1 MRTIVSCVTTIQPL
15 LGKIELVVSHKSS
28 VSSGIDTNIELNK
41 FITWNLVSRLASL
54 KLNLLHIGGES
65 FGEVQSRFLH
75 WSYLSQRSFTTR
87 QLVKSKLYQLCHR
100 QSYPNEIKADSDSK
114 YLRSNSQF
122 LVKCNQGNQPSL
134 VFLELENF
142 VLDLSLIPAQPK
154 FGIIN
159 VLIEIPAG
167 SKNKYEFDKDLNAIA
182 LDRVLSSSV
191 QYPYDYGF
199 IPNTLGNDGDPLDGM
214 VIIDQPTFPG
224 CVIAARPI
232 GMLEMIDGG
241 DRDEK
246 ILCVADKDPRYA
258 HVKSLKDIPQ
268 HRLDEISEFFK
279 TYKNLEKK
287 VTEILGWKDVDA
299 VMPLVQE
306 CVAAAKK

>member
-1 MRTIVSCVTTIQPL
+1 M
-15 LGKIELVVSHKSS
+15 
-28 VSSGIDTNIELNK
+28 
-41 FITWNLVSRLASL
+41 
-54 KLNLLHIGGES
+54 
-65 FGEVQSRFLH
+65 
-75 WSYLSQRSFTTR
+75 
-87 QLVKSKLYQLCHR
+87 
-100 QSYPNEIKADSDSK
+100 
-114 YLRSNSQF
+114 
-122 LVKCNQGNQPSL
+122 
-134 VFLELENF
+134 
-142 VLDLSLIPAQPK
+142 DLSLIPAQPK
-154 FGIIN
+154 SGIIN

-167 SKNKYEFDKDLNAIA
+167 SKNKYEFDKDMNAMA

-214 VIIDQPTFPG
+214 VIMDQPTFPG

-246 ILCVADKDPRYA
+246 ILCVPDKDPRYA
-258 HVKSLKDIPQ
+258 NVKSLKDIPQ

-299 VMPLVQE
+299 VAPLLQE
-306 CVAAAKK
+306 GIAAAK